1 MSSSSDPTKKLV
13 TESLN
18 SIKHVFGDDTENSLV
33 KIDSIR
39 QIHTTNT
46 LQYIKKEEEMKNL
59 SAKLDRVS
67 NTSECFLFESMESLI
82 NSPQMNQ

>member
-18 SIKHVFGDDTENSLV
+18 SIKHVFEDDTENSLV

-67 NTSECFLFESMESLI
+67 NTGEYSSFRSI
-82 NSPQMNQ
+82 GIPN